1 MSTPETRQ
9 HETVIE
15 IPAPVEEVWKAITEA
30 SEIQRWFAPEVRTD
44 ARQGGEYFLSWGPGM
59 EGGGTVEIFDAPH
72 HLRLVQKRGGMA
84 QDYYLEGKGGVTV
97 LRLVHSGFLNTAEWD
112 NEYNGTRVG
121 WPIYFRVLAH
131 GLTRHRGVYGR
142 NLDLYAM
149 SNDSI
154 DRAWELLAPLRPS
167 QLGGENAPH
176 LAWWIWPEQN
186 DAMVHL
192 GCSPYGPKT
201 GIWMHIATFGLPAST
216 VESMLGDFQQRLRVI
231 FPEQT
236 SETSA

>member
-59 EGGGTVEIFDAPH
+59 EGGGTIEVFDAPH

-112 NEYNGTRVG
+112 NEYNGTRTG
-121 WPIYFRVLAH
+121 WPMYFRILRHA
-131 GLTRHRGVYGR
+131 LTRHRGTVAH
-142 NLDLYAM
+142 NMDLYAI
-149 SNDSI
+149 SD
-154 DRAWELLAPLRPS
+154 EAPERIEEKLKS
-167 QLGGENAPH
+167 LGPDGAM
-176 LAWWIWPEQN
+176 WWIWPEQN
-186 DAMVHL
+186 DAIVHVA
-192 GCSPYGPKT
+192 SMPMGPKT
-201 GIWMHIATFGLPAST
+201 GVWVNVSTFGLSA
-216 VESMLGDFQQRLRVI
+216 EEAEEIRAEWRERLEAA
-231 FPEQT
+231 FP
-236 SETSA
+236 SA